1 MAYGVRRLK
10 SKQEEWIE
18 AQKAFNKQWREQL
31 EKYYLKVLSWPL
43 YRKSTEVFL
52 CEATTAISACEC
64 GPFANYHI
72 AGNLAG
78 VKFGDFSQNAVF
90 SNLVSF

>member
-31 EKYYLKVLSWPL
+31 EKYYTFSVHVMQIFYATLYVYYILWHDCNNLSLLPGN
-43 YRKSTEVFL
+43 
-52 CEATTAISACEC
+52 ISVASLQ
-64 GPFANYHI
+64 PITVNNLP
-72 AGNLAG
+72 AGYIDTLI
-78 VKFGDFSQNAVF
+78 FCPP
-90 SNLVSF
+90 